1 MGENTWCMICLWK
14 LKLIELRIDKY
25 FLRSVIY
32 GGIMKVLPMEESRT

>member
-1 MGENTWCMICLWK
+1 MSLEAKAYKASVVYG
-14 LKLIELRIDKY
+14 IDKY